1 MQLHNRLSSL
11 FQKETDRLLKSFLS
25 ENPDLL
31 KKYVG
36 GGITAVST
44 VLAPINSLMRHLLTV
59 QGLDPDAVPGAKDRA
74 EFLKGL
80 EAFFDDKHEKDFDED
95 YDLSWVQQKFN
106 KTRGTLKDLQLTK
119 DKFMELTDLSRL
131 PNLGRVEDFTEEPI
145 DHIAQKVDQ
154 IAPEADKREIRM
166 IDDKPTKFEPGDA
179 IQELR
184 EFMTDLSKKLGDVK
198 PVGIKTGKRKLNKGK
213 TVRGPGPRVHRVLNT
228 EPVKEGPSTLKVE
241 SDRKERAPTNRPPGR
256 SLHDLAS
263 TKKAQAKAA
272 KEATP
277 EFQAELKRKTER
289 ATKLTQLMIDKGFCE
304 ASDKAREEQIVQML
318 NWYDSNFDALER
330 VINRYAPTKDAI
342 AENKFKGSFRRTK
355 K

>member
-31 KKYVG
+31 KKYVD

-44 VLAPINSLMRHLLTV
+44 VLAPINSIMRHLLVV
-59 QGLDPDAVPGAKDRA
+59 QGLDPDAVPGAKDKA
-74 EFLKGL
+74 ALLKGL
-80 EAFFDDKHEKDFDED
+80 ELFFDNKHEKDFDED

-106 KTRGTLKDLQLTK
+106 KTRGALKDLQLTK

-154 IAPEADKREIRM
+154 IAPEAEKREIRM
-166 IDDKPTKFEPGDA
+166 VDDKPTKFEPGDA
-179 IQELR
+179 IQQLR
-184 EFMTDLSKKLGDVK
+184 EFMTDLSKKLAEDK

-213 TVRGPGPRVHRVLNT
+213 TVRGPGPRVHRVENT

-241 SDRKERAPTNRPPGR
+241 SDRKERAPARRTSGR
-256 SLHDLAS
+256 DLSALVQE
-263 TKKAQAKAA
+263 KKAQNKAML
-272 KEATP
+272 EATP
-277 EFQAELKRKTER
+277 EFQAVLKAKTER
-289 ATKLTQLMIDKGFCE
+289 ATKLTQLMIDKGLCD
-304 ASDKAREEQIVQML
+304 ASDKAREEQISQML
-318 NWYDSNFDALER
+318 NWHDNNFDSLER
-330 VINRYAPTKDAI
+330 VVNKYGPTKDAV